1 MWPFSRP
8 TQPPTLD
15 QEFITR
21 YWDLSARVDSLE
33 SQLEGRL
40 EYLEKTYKRAE
51 QSERRLEQK
60 RSVDSPCPDIV
71 PDGAAPS
78 SLYRL
83 ARRASELVE
92 SAGDSATG

>member
-1 MWPFSRP
+1 MWPFSR
-8 TQPPTLD
+8 QLHSSTLSQD
-15 QEFITR
+15 FIQR

-33 SQLEGRL
+33 GTLDARL
-40 EYLEKTYKRAE
+40 DYLEKTYKRAE

-60 RSVDSPCPDIV
+60 RSGETPCPDIV

-92 SAGDSATG
+92 SAGDNSPG